1 MTTYTATAPLSR
13 RDAGLAPS
21 VSEPDSAALEIEAAF
36 NPEVQRLMEQP
47 SEKAPKPCA
56 LRGPRCDASVSHLA
70 SINNVDQ

>member
-21 VSEPDSAALEIEAAF
+21 VSKPDSAALEIEAAF

-47 SEKAPKPCA
+47 SEKAPSRARCA
-56 LRGPRCDASVSHLA
+56 AHGATPA
-70 SINNVDQ
+70 